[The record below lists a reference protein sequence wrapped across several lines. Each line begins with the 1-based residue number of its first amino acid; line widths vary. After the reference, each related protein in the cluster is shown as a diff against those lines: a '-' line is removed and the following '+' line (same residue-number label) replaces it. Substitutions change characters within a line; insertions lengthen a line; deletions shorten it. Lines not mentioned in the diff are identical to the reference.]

1 MQNCYTIS
9 NKKDDICWPQKLM
22 LSPRQSEIT
31 VGNVAVTISW
41 CQTQSG
47 ILDAQLALLFS
58 QYYFEWDKLLFG
70 RFKSVEIPKNN
81 E

>member
-1 MQNCYTIS
+1 
-9 NKKDDICWPQKLM
+9 M
-22 LSPRQSEIT
+22 LSPSQSEIT

-58 QYYFEWDKLLFG
+58 QDYFEWDKLLFG

-81 E
+81 EWQDYTDES